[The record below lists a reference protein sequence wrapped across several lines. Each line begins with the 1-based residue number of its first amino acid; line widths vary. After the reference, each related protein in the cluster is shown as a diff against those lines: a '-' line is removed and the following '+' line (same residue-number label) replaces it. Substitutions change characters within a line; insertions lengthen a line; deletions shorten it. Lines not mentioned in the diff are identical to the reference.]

1 MPDTGGRRKRGSAW
15 TLSNAH
21 EVGQLVRV
29 QCGLCNV
36 KRWYQPSDLREIFG
50 DVEAEL
56 VGSKMTCER
65 CGKNDYMHA
74 ETQNPSARERQGIR
88 VRRLA
93 EIRVVRRVVWRDED

>member
-21 EVGQLVRV
+21 DIGQLVLVR
-29 QCGLCNV
+29 CGLCNV
-36 KRWYQPSDLREIFG
+36 KRWYQPSDLRDIFG
-50 DVEAEL
+50 DIEAEQ

-65 CGKNDYMHA
+65 CGKNDFMHA
-74 ETQNPSARERQGIR
+74 ETINPTAGERQGIR
-88 VRRLA
+88 VRRLT